1 MRIDKDNLLMLGG
14 SSNPSG
20 SVKYSIPSDSW
31 TIMPDLPFKVES
43 GACATSKLLGET
55 LLLLSVL
62 DFDTQS
68 LDHETDDCF
77 VYGKDREL
85 YGADRNEASATNVEN
100 AEDCQ
105 FICQE

>member
-68 LDHETDDCF
+68 LDH
-77 VYGKDREL
+77 
-85 YGADRNEASATNVEN
+85 ATR
-100 AEDCQ
+100 
-105 FICQE
+105 